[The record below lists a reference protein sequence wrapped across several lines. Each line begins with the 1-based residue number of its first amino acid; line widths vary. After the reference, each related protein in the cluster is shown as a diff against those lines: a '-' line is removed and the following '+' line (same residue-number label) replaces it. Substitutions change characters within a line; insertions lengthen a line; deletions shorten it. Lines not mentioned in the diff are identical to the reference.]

1 LSGQAER
8 VPKGSP
14 HSVDP
19 CSWHGQRLVAVRLVF
34 QKMEHVQSWKAL
46 PLVAIGIQRTRIGL
60 KATDKRPAALS
71 LGELL
76 TARRDAVA
84 TLVK

>member
-1 LSGQAER
+1 
-8 VPKGSP
+8 
-14 HSVDP
+14 
-19 CSWHGQRLVAVRLVF
+19 VF